1 MLPKITPD
9 GRHVVYYPP
18 TVIKGIEGNF
28 FAVSGQVWI
37 EVPEN
42 TTLEEANKLF
52 CWGEEARKHWDS
64 SYTEEPVKVI
74 EVKGSRGNTYRV
86 TKQGDKWKCD
96 CPGFRFRSSCK
107 HTKKLQNL
115 IST

>member
-52 CWGEEARKHWDS
+52 AGEKK
-64 SYTEEPVKVI
+64 PVSI
-74 EVKGSRGNTYRV
+74 GTL
-86 TKQGDKWKCD
+86 
-96 CPGFRFRSSCK
+96 
-107 HTKKLQNL
+107 HTQRNL
-115 IST
+115 